1 MNLKEFLDKD
11 LENVTKCVC
20 FLRAEEEEFLYEYD
34 AMVKAGEGIEIRTEK
49 DFDALFPYE
58 KY

>member
-1 MNLKEFLDKD
+1 MD
-11 LENVTKCVC
+11 
-20 FLRAEEEEFLYEYD
+20 EEEFLYEYD